1 MSSPS
6 VTQATRR
13 RQRSTRVSVAIG
25 LLLLAA
31 LGVSGA
37 VFAVQSA
44 GASWLLLAGAA
55 VLLNLSASNVVIGKA
70 AERET
75 LCASQSMRCQAAYVY
90 SAAGPGESTTD
101 LAWDGQATIHELGAL
116 LASTARF
123 PMGRQMA
130 VADVDVQRIRLEDG
144 RTLVSEP
151 VDGGDPHDATILRTL
166 AEAMQ
171 QQPMGVTKV
180 ARKDRGGTFGED
192 LFLPPEQGRVVVD
205 AGTLKTLHERVV
217 GIAGQA
223 LYVPRSPEAGRL
235 AVEAGLPRACLVEA
249 GAWPV
254 PPVSG

>member
-1 MSSPS
+1 MRWRRHRDARPELDDAALA
-6 VTQATRR
+6 ATW
-13 RQRSTRVSVAIG
+13 QVVS
-25 LLLLAA
+25 LLLDYPDE
-31 LGVSGA
+31 V
-37 VFAVQSA
+37 
-44 GASWLLLAGAA
+44 LLAR
-55 VLLNLSASNVVIGKA
+55 VPLLRGVV
-70 AERET
+70 
-75 LCASQSMRCQAAYVY
+75 
-90 SAAGPGESTTD
+90 GELPAD
-101 LAWDGQATIHELGAL
+101 QRDPL
-116 LASTARF
+116 LTF
-123 PMGRQMA
+123 
-130 VADVDVQRIRLEDG
+130 
-144 RTLVSEP
+144 
-151 VDGGDPHDATILRTL
+151 LRTL